1 MLSTEVGSQ
10 QEIIWMVTG
19 ETFGDFL
26 VNKSLIC
33 TVFIIITLIIEDD
46 IDVFKKDERVVLD
59 LHLQKDQNVVSG

>member
-1 MLSTEVGSQ
+1 LPR
-10 QEIIWMVTG
+10 
-19 ETFGDFL
+19 DFY

-59 LHLQKDQNVVSG
+59 LHLQKKVKMLTVGEG